1 MSLENILEELRSQ
14 RSQLDQAI
22 AAGKGIW
29 MLGVLGRLE
38 AGNAV
43 R

>member
-1 MSLENILEELRSQ
+1 MSLETFLKNSVASAANLTN
-14 RSQLDQAI
+14 QLLL
-22 AAGKGIW
+22 GKGLW
-29 MLGVLGRLE
+29 MSGVLGRLE